1 MRRSASGLD
10 GRVLKVRKASIPVD
24 GHREIYRVL
33 QIPADVMKPVKTW
46 TTSR

>member
-1 MRRSASGLD
+1 VACLD
-10 GRVLKVRKASIPVD
+10 EREILPPVRKASIPVD